1 MKTVDI
7 SAIFFAQKNRNNKK
21 KLHQR
26 KSNGIIMP
34 LTSYYVINQALNGG
48 KAINILDKVKNYREE
63 ENRLKWEGTF
73 ADYLNIIRERPEV
86 AQTAHSRVYNMIKS
100 SGVEERDGQKM
111 YKFFGQEIFGL
122 ETAIERLVEEYFHPA
137 ARRLDV
143 RKRILLL
150 MGPVS
155 GGKSTIV
162 TLLKRGLEQYSRTDE
177 GAVYAIKGCPMHED
191 PLHLIPHHLRNEF
204 FEEYGIRIEGSLSP
218 LNTMRLEKEYDG
230 RIENVMIERIT
241 FSEDK
246 RVGIGTFTPSDP
258 KSQDIADL
266 TGSIDFSTI
275 GEFGSE
281 SDPRAYRFD
290 GELNKANRGM
300 MEFQEMLKLDEKFLW
315 NLLSLTQEG
324 NFKAGRFALISADE
338 LIVAHT
344 NETEYRSF
352 ISNKKNEALHSRIIV
367 MPIPYN
373 LKVSQEEHIYE
384 KMIKESDMSHV
395 HIAPHALKAAAIFSV
410 LTRLEVPKKQGVDLI
425 KKMRL
430 YDGENVEG
438 FNSVDLEELKKEFPN
453 EGMNGIDPRYIINRI
468 SSAIIRKEIPSIN
481 ALDVLRAL
489 KDGLDQHA
497 SISQED
503 REKYMNY
510 IAVARREY
518 DEIAKNEVQKAFVY
532 SYEESAKTLMNNYLD
547 NVEAFCN
554 KNKIYDPL
562 TGEEMNPDEKLM
574 RSIEEQIGISENA
587 KKAFR
592 EEILIRISAYARKG
606 KRFDYN
612 SHERLREAIQKKLF
626 ADLKDIV
633 KITTSSK
640 MPDESQLKKINE
652 VVARLV
658 DEHGYN
664 TTSANELLQY
674 VGSLLNR

>member
-1 MKTVDI
+1 MDI
-7 SAIFFAQKNRNNKK
+7 LNKVRNF
-21 KLHQR
+21 
-26 KSNGIIMP
+26 
-34 LTSYYVINQALNGG
+34 
-48 KAINILDKVKNYREE
+48 REE

-73 ADYLNIIRERPEV
+73 AEYLELVKEKQEI

-100 SGVEERDGQKM
+100 AGVEEKNGQKN
-111 YKFFGQEIFGL
+111 YKFFNKEMFGL
-122 ETAIERLVEEYFHPA
+122 ESALERLVEEYFHPA

-162 TLLKRGLEQYSRTDE
+162 TMLKRGLEQFSRSEE

-191 PLHLIPHHLRNEF
+191 PLHLIPHHLREDF
-204 FEEYGIRIEGSLSP
+204 YKEYGIRIEGSLSP
-218 LNTMRLEKEYDG
+218 LNTMRLEQEYGG
-230 RIENVMIERIT
+230 RIEDVMIERIF

-275 GEFGSE
+275 AEYGSE

-315 NLLSLTQEG
+315 HLLSLTQEG

-367 MPIPYN
+367 IPIPYN
-373 LKVSQEEHIYE
+373 LKVSEEERIYE
-384 KMIKESDMSHV
+384 KMIRESDIAHV
-395 HIAPHALKAAAIFSV
+395 HIAPHALRAAAIFSI
-410 LTRLEVPKKQGVDLI
+410 LTRLEVPKKQGIDLL

-438 FNSVDLEELKKEFPN
+438 FNSVDVEELKKEFPN
-453 EGMNGIDPRYIINRI
+453 EGMQGIDPRYIINRI
-468 SSAIIRKEIPSIN
+468 SSAIIRKEVPSIN

-489 KDGLDQHA
+489 KDGLDQHP

-503 REKYMNY
+503 
-510 IAVARREY
+510 
-518 DEIAKNEVQKAFVY
+518 
-532 SYEESAKTLMNNYLD
+532 
-547 NVEAFCN
+547 
-554 KNKIYDPL
+554 
-562 TGEEMNPDEKLM
+562 
-574 RSIEEQIGISENA
+574 
-587 KKAFR
+587 
-592 EEILIRISAYARKG
+592 
-606 KRFDYN
+606 
-612 SHERLREAIQKKLF
+612 
-626 ADLKDIV
+626 
-633 KITTSSK
+633 
-640 MPDESQLKKINE
+640 
-652 VVARLV
+652 
-658 DEHGYN
+658 
-664 TTSANELLQY
+664 
-674 VGSLLNR
+674 

>member
-1 MKTVDI
+1 M
-7 SAIFFAQKNRNNKK
+7 
-21 KLHQR
+21 
-26 KSNGIIMP
+26 
-34 LTSYYVINQALNGG
+34 
-48 KAINILDKVKNYREE
+48 
-63 ENRLKWEGTF
+63 KWEGTF
-73 ADYLNIIRERPEV
+73 ADYLDIVRERPEV
-86 AQTAHSRVYNMIKS
+86 AQTAHSRVYHMIKS
-100 SGVEERDGQKM
+100 AGLEERDEQKM
-111 YKFFGQEIFGL
+111 YSFFGQEIFGL

-137 ARRLDV
+137 AKRLDV

-191 PLHLIPHHLRNEF
+191 PLHLIPHHLRNDF

-218 LNTMRLEKEYDG
+218 LNTMRLEEDYNG
-230 RIENVMIERIT
+230 RIENVMVERII

-275 GEFGSE
+275 AEYGSE

-373 LKVSQEEHIYE
+373 LKVSQEERIYK
-384 KMIKESDMSHV
+384 KMINESDIAHV

-410 LTRLEVPKKQGVDLI
+410 LTRLEVPKKQGVDLV

-430 YDGENVEG
+430 YDGESVEG
-438 FNSVDLEELKKEFPN
+438 FNSVDVEELKKEFLN

-468 SSAIIRKEIPSIN
+468 SSAIIRKEVPSIN

-554 KNKIYDPL
+554 KNKIRDPL

-606 KRFDYN
+606 KRFEYN

-626 ADLKDIV
+626 ADLKDVV

-640 MPDESQLKKINE
+640 MPDESQLKKIND
-652 VVARLV
+652 VVARLI

-664 TTSANELLQY
+664 STSANELLQY

>member
-1 MKTVDI
+1 
-7 SAIFFAQKNRNNKK
+7 
-21 KLHQR
+21 
-26 KSNGIIMP
+26 
-34 LTSYYVINQALNGG
+34 
-48 KAINILDKVKNYREE
+48 
-63 ENRLKWEGTF
+63 
-73 ADYLNIIRERPEV
+73 
-86 AQTAHSRVYNMIKS
+86 
-100 SGVEERDGQKM
+100 
-111 YKFFGQEIFGL
+111 
-122 ETAIERLVEEYFHPA
+122 
-137 ARRLDV
+137 
-143 RKRILLL
+143 
-150 MGPVS
+150 
-155 GGKSTIV
+155 
-162 TLLKRGLEQYSRTDE
+162 
-177 GAVYAIKGCPMHED
+177 
-191 PLHLIPHHLRNEF
+191 
-204 FEEYGIRIEGSLSP
+204 
-218 LNTMRLEKEYDG
+218 
-230 RIENVMIERIT
+230 
-241 FSEDK
+241 
-246 RVGIGTFTPSDP
+246 
-258 KSQDIADL
+258 
-266 TGSIDFSTI
+266 
-275 GEFGSE
+275 
-281 SDPRAYRFD
+281 
-290 GELNKANRGM
+290 
-300 MEFQEMLKLDEKFLW
+300 
-315 NLLSLTQEG
+315 
-324 NFKAGRFALISADE
+324 
-338 LIVAHT
+338 
-344 NETEYRSF
+344 
-352 ISNKKNEALHSRIIV
+352 
-367 MPIPYN
+367 
-373 LKVSQEEHIYE
+373 
-384 KMIKESDMSHV
+384 
-395 HIAPHALKAAAIFSV
+395 
-410 LTRLEVPKKQGVDLI
+410 
-425 KKMRL
+425 MRL

-562 TGEEMNPDEKLM
+562 TGGEEMNPDEKLM

-626 ADLKDIV
+626 ADLKDVV